1 MAPEGPPSSL
11 ARSGGV
17 ADAAPPDRVV
27 APVPP
32 AGVLLD
38 MDGTLMDSE
47 KVWDRSLDELMGRL
61 GAGPLTTAA
70 RRESIGGSLWSS
82 VHICFREAGRDPS
95 TVSADEMAETGEWLF
110 TRTGEL
116 FGEGLPWRPGARE
129 LLASLRAAGIPAALV
144 TNTIR
149 SLGELALDTLGR
161 ENFAATVCG
170 DEVVHPKPAPDPY
183 LRAAELL
190 GLDPARCLAVED
202 SPTGVISAETAGCV
216 VLVVPCEI
224 PVPGGARRVQRAS
237 LAGVTIDDLARAHSS
252 VLGTAPV

>member
-1 MAPEGPPSSL
+1 MAPEGQPSSL
-11 ARSGGV
+11 ARAGGV
-17 ADAAPPDRVV
+17 ADAAPPARVV
-27 APVPP
+27 TPVPP

-38 MDGTLMDSE
+38 MDGTLIDSE
-47 KVWDRSLDELMGRL
+47 KVWDRSLDDLMARL
-61 GAGPLTTAA
+61 GGGPLSTQA

-95 TVSADEMAETGEWLF
+95 TVPGPEMAEAGQWLF

-129 LLASLRAAGIPAALV
+129 LLATLRAAQVPAALV

-149 SLGELALDTLGR
+149 SLGELALDVLGR

-170 DEVVHPKPAPDPY
+170 DEVEHPKPAPDPY
-183 LRAAELL
+183 RRAARLL
-190 GLDPARCLAVED
+190 GLDPVRCLAVED
-202 SPTGVISAETAGCV
+202 SPTGAVSAEAAGCA

-224 PVPGGARRVQRAS
+224 PVPDGPRRMQRAS
-237 LAGVTIDDLARAHSS
+237 LTGVTLGDLARIHAS
-252 VLGTAPV
+252 VVGTAPV